1 MPGTIPVPE
10 LASWALDLSA
20 KTEKHRITIAKE
32 ITVTWTAVR
41 LGTVL
46 MRSMLQ
52 SGSTG
57 VSKYERHMRKVNTY
71 CKWCYIQQ
79 MKDPASICIKKK
91 KKCHRKIFMPAK
103 IIEKKPVS
111 SPPYVPL
118 NLGLILIQHTLWV
131 FMTNRST
138 VGKKKRHVHSCLL
151 TVTARCAGRYTCQ
164 AAHWH
169 SALSALWQF
178 MISQSFE
185 ISSSWHKW
193 WQCTFAHSGY
203 LTCAEL
209 MRTHT
214 PYDMT
219 DETYQS
225 YVCKIRLNSV
235 QCSHT

>member
-1 MPGTIPVPE
+1 MDCCEAWHTVN
-10 LASWALDLSA
+10 
-20 KTEKHRITIAKE
+20 E
-32 ITVTWTAVR
+32 INATKWKYRHFQIWSVTWEKWTHIAN
-41 LGTVL
+41 
-46 MRSMLQ
+46 
-52 SGSTG
+52 G
-57 VSKYERHMRKVNTY
+57 VIFG
-71 CKWCYIQQ
+71 KW
-79 MKDPASICIKKK
+79 KTLPVFALK
-91 KKCHRKIFMPAK
+91 KKCHRKFFMSAK
-103 IIEKKPVS
+103 IIGKKPVS
-111 SPPYVPL
+111 SSPPCVRL

-138 VGKKKRHVHSCLL
+138 SWKKKKKRHVHSCLL

-164 AAHWH
+164 AAHWQ

-193 WQCTFAHSGY
+193 WQCTFSHSGY

-225 YVCKIRLNSV
+225 
-235 QCSHT
+235 

>member
-138 VGKKKRHVHSCLL
+138 VGKKKGMYTAVCWLSQQGVQAGIPVKLL
-151 TVTARCAGRYTCQ
+151 TDTQRYQ
-164 AAHWH
+164 HYDSLWSPSHSKSPAHDINDDN
-169 SALSALWQF
+169 ALSPTVDIWLVPNLWEHTHH
-178 MISQSFE
+178 MI
-185 ISSSWHKW
+185 
-193 WQCTFAHSGY
+193 WQMKLTRVTFAK
-203 LTCAEL
+203 
-209 MRTHT
+209 
-214 PYDMT
+214 
-219 DETYQS
+219 
-225 YVCKIRLNSV
+225 YV
-235 QCSHT
+235 